1 MLVKVSDVDSNLEFY
16 VNKSMVTHTVKI
28 DEDKFGIFVLE
39 LDSPIIVS
47 NLDHKKITG

>member
-1 MLVKVSDVDSNLEFY
+1 MLVKVSDVDSNQEFY
-16 VNKSMVTHTVKI
+16 VNKSMVTHTIKI